1 MTKRELQDS
10 AKTFIQNDPSKG
22 IELCLEIYEKFPE
35 EFNNY
40 DAVSLLQAARKAHKI
55 NIINLPEIVGK
66 FKENE
71 IVSGLC
77 GWYIFDNYIKGKSPQ
92 QVLQYE
98 NIIGQYLPLINQK
111 DVSID
116 NQYPCPFYL
125 IVSNL
130 WDAHSNNLFNANKIF
145 DYCKIVNPDFLS
157 KKSSSYTT
165 EEGRDVEQSS
175 PYETYFQYYTKA
187 CDKLNKAEETLNS
200 CTIALSSLSEFHYD
214 NDLWFKMRIA
224 RAYIKLNKVDLAEK
238 QYLEI
243 INSKAGSSKYFLFKE
258 FSELLF
264 NQKRYA
270 ESWEHSLRS
279 SVVLKDVKFCAG
291 LLLHQSRILARLNRI
306 NEAKRFAEVIYAGIQ
321 EELWNNSTEYQKL
334 VTYFKLKEVTGNV
347 KTLFKKLYSFYK
359 DELYIDSPSSK
370 GEIIFIHNNGKYGKI
385 KCTDGSVINFTK
397 NSFNQEHHR
406 IDKFKN
412 AEISFVSDYDYKAEP
427 IAENIK
433 IITLKKED
441 EIIGKI
447 LKGKVQNIVD
457 FGIFIDFDSGKSG
470 LSHISVLESNFKETY
485 NVNDSVKIQV
495 VQQTAKGYSLKILEK
510 L

>member
-10 AKTFIQNDPSKG
+10 AKTFIQNDPSKA

-40 DAVSLLQAARKAHKI
+40 DAVNLLQAARKRHKI
-55 NIINLPEIVGK
+55 SITKLPEIARK

-77 GWYIFDNYIKGKSPQ
+77 GWYIFDIYIKGKSPQ
-92 QVLQYE
+92 QILQYE

-111 DVSID
+111 NVSID

-187 CDKLNKAEETLNS
+187 CDKLNKAEEALNS
-200 CTIALSSLSEFHYD
+200 CNIALSSLSEFHYD
-214 NDLWFKMRIA
+214 NDLWFKMRMA
-224 RAYIKLNKVDLAEK
+224 RAYIKLDKIDFAEK

-243 INSKAGSSKYFLFKE
+243 INSKAGSSKYFLCKE

-264 NQKRYA
+264 HQKRYE
-270 ESWEHSLRS
+270 ESWEQSLRS
-279 SVVLKDVKFCAG
+279 AIVLKDVKFCAS

-321 EELWNNSTEYQKL
+321 EKLWNNTSEYQKL
-334 VTYFKLKEVTGNV
+334 VTYFKLEEGTGKA

-359 DELYIDSPSSK
+359 DELYKDCPSSK
-370 GEIIFIHNNGKYGKI
+370 GQIIFIHNSGRFGKI
-385 KCTDGSVINFTK
+385 KCSDESVINFTK

-433 IITLKKED
+433 IINLKKED

-447 LKGKVQNIVD
+447 FKGKVQNIVD
-457 FGIFIDFDSGKSG
+457 FGIFIDFDSDKRG
-470 LSHISVLESNFKETY
+470 LSHSSVLESNFKEVY
-485 NVNDSVKIQV
+485 NVNDFVKVKIIN
-495 VQQTAKGYSLKILEK
+495 QTEKGYSLKILDK